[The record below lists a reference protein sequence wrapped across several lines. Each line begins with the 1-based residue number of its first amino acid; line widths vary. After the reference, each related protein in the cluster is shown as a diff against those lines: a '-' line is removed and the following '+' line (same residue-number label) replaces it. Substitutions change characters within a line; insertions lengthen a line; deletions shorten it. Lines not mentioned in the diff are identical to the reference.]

1 MIERTK
7 LLRSWM
13 FVPGERQRMIDK
25 ALSLPV
31 DAIMMD
37 IEDGVA
43 PTEKENARR
52 QIASS
57 LDFVAQQL
65 KKNPQYRTP
74 ARFVRTNA
82 VGTTRMIDDFRAVVR
97 HGLEGLV

>member
-13 FVPGERQRMIDK
+13 FVPGDRQRMIDK

-43 PTEKENARR
+43 PSEKGNARV
-52 QIASS
+52 QIGAA
-57 LDFVAQQL
+57 LDDVSTRLAEDPQL
-65 KKNPQYRTP
+65 RTP
-74 ARFVRTNA
+74 SRFVRVNVVGAARVTARPKPGRVA
-82 VGTTRMIDDFRAVVR
+82 V
-97 HGLEGLV
+97 